1 MLKHKY
7 DNTKRLNSKM
17 IHLAVE
23 MKNETPNHNLQHEA
37 NNFQLAIINCA
48 LNVPLMF
55 ATITGNALVLITMLT
70 SPSLRS
76 PSIVFL
82 CNLAI
87 SDLLV
92 GLVVQPILITRSLH
106 PQWKIITSVYE
117 IFAICFGGV
126 TLLTMTAISVDR
138 YLALYSHM
146 NYPNL
151 VTSRRTVITSITI
164 WFICSS
170 FPGLYLWSQRVT
182 FSITIVII
190 VLCVFISTVCYLK
203 IYRVVR
209 HHQNQIQQQAAATH
223 RVNDHRGQHVRISKK
238 TAMNTFIY
246 YICMILCYSPVTVPM
261 VQKAFFK
268 NQWTIAGTLADTV
281 VFMNS
286 AINPFLYCWRNREL
300 RSLVSETLRK
310 VLFKQSVGND
320 VRSRQNNLVN
330 VGDL

>member
-1 MLKHKY
+1 
-7 DNTKRLNSKM
+7 M
-17 IHLAVE
+17 IQLAVE
-23 MKNETPNHNLQHEA
+23 MKNETPTHNLQREA
-37 NNFQLAIINCA
+37 NNFQLVIINCA
-48 LNVPLMF
+48 LNVALMF

-76 PSIVFL
+76 PSNVFL
-82 CNLAI
+82 CNLAV

-117 IFAICFGGV
+117 VFAICFAGV

-138 YLALYSHM
+138 YLALYTHM
-146 NYPNL
+146 NYPNI
-151 VTSRRTVITSITI
+151 VTSRRTVLTSITI

-170 FPGLYLWSQRVT
+170 LPGLYLWSQKVT
-182 FSITIVII
+182 FSFSIVII
-190 VLCVFISTVCYLK
+190 GLCVFISTVCYLK

-209 HHQNQIQQQAAATH
+209 RHQSQIQQQATATQ
-223 RVNDHRGQHVRISKK
+223 RVNNDHQGQHVRISK

-246 YICMILCYSPVTVPM
+246 YICMILCYSPVTVAM
-261 VQKAFFK
+261 VLNAFFK
-268 NQWTIAGTLADTV
+268 NQWTIAWTLADTV

-300 RSLVSETLRK
+300 RSLVLETLRK
-310 VLFKQSVGND
+310 VLLKQSAGND
-320 VRSRQNNLVN
+320 VRGRQNNLVN
-330 VGDL
+330 LRDL